1 MKSGY
6 FVCIFILMV
15 IPALAQVLLDE
26 RHPDWFQIARNQR
39 FKVPENQVDVTDFGA
54 LGDGDHDDTQAIGM
68 AIQSFVGNSGIV
80 YFPAGSYRIT
90 QTISLPDSVI
100 LQGES
105 AETVHLLLDPGNQA
119 MHGIDISSSQTDNF
133 FPINWIG
140 AEKDNRFVS
149 YANPAWE
156 VGDFI
161 EIRQEN
167 GSWDVVPADWA
178 MNSVGQI
185 TEISAL
191 NGDTICVKSPFRI
204 NFDTA
209 LHVEA
214 RKIVPRLN
222 AGVECLTIKRLTT
235 LDTDAGS
242 NIYLA
247 YAAHCRIAGVKS
259 DSSSGSHISVNAS
272 ANVLI
277 SGCYLHHAFLYD
289 GSGTRGYGVTLS
301 MHSSECLILNS
312 VFRHLRHA
320 MMVKTGSN
328 GNIFA
333 YNYSVD
339 PYRSELIHDLSG
351 DISLHGHYAFSNL
364 FEGNIVQ
371 NIITDHYW
379 GPSGPWNTFF
389 RNRSEL
395 YGIIMSSSTLLETN
409 SQNYLGN
416 EVTASNYPHGQY
428 ILSGE
433 DQFQYSNNINNTI
446 IPPGTEVLNDE
457 SYFLT
462 ESPDFWTET
471 LDWPS
476 IGYPNGLGE
485 GSIPSKERYLSDN
498 VPVFCPGD
506 TNLTYQNENQQDVFQ
521 MKLFPNPANGR
532 FTVYILPEDERIE
545 LRLISLSG
553 QCVRMFSIDSG
564 ESSYV
569 FPIEINSRLKP
580 GLYFLEAKSADG
592 RKSLQKIVLY

>member
-1 MKSGY
+1 MKSVY
-6 FVCIFILMV
+6 FVCLFFIYV
-15 IPALAQVLLDE
+15 FPGLAQVLPDE

-39 FKVPENQVDVTDFGA
+39 FRIPENSVDVTDFGA
-54 LGDGDHDDTQAIGM
+54 WGDGGHDDTEAIRL
-68 AIQSFVGNSGIV
+68 AIQSFGGNSGIV

-90 QTISLPDSVI
+90 QTISLPDSLI
-100 LQGES
+100 LKGES
-105 AETVHLLLDPGNQA
+105 AETVHLLLDPGDQA
-119 MHGIDISSSQTDNF
+119 MHGISISSEQSENF
-133 FPINWIG
+133 VAIDWIG
-140 AEKDNRFVS
+140 PEKDNRFVS
-149 YANPAWE
+149 SAKPTWNI
-156 VGDFI
+156 GDFI

-178 MNSVGQI
+178 LNSVGQI
-185 TEISAL
+185 TEIASL
-191 NGDTICVKSPFRI
+191 NGDTVFVKSPFRI

-209 LHVEA
+209 LDVEV
-214 RKIVPRLN
+214 RKIVPRVN
-222 AGVECLTIKRLTT
+222 AGVECLSVKRLNTIE
-235 LDTDAGS
+235 TDPGS
-242 NIYLA
+242 NIYLT

-272 ANVLI
+272 ANILI

-289 GSGTRGYGVTLS
+289 GSGTRGYGITLS

-339 PYRSELIHDLSG
+339 PYRSELIHDFSG

-371 NIITDHYW
+371 NIITDHFW

-395 YGIIMSSSTLLETN
+395 YGIIMTSSSLVETS
-409 SQNYLGN
+409 SQNYIGN
-416 EVTASNYPHGQY
+416 EVTASNYPYGQY

-433 DQFQYSNNINNTI
+433 DQFQYSNNINGTI
-446 IPPGTEVLNDE
+446 IPPGTEFLNDE

-462 ESPDFWTET
+462 GSPDFWTEN
-471 LDWPS
+471 LVWPS
-476 IGYPNGLGE
+476 IGYPNELGE
-485 GSIPSKERYLSDN
+485 GSVPAKDRYLSDI

-506 TNLTYQNENQQDVFQ
+506 TNLTYKTEYQEDASR

-532 FTVYILPEDERIE
+532 FTVYIQSGDERIE
-545 LRLISLSG
+545 FRLISLTG
-553 QCVRMFSIDSG
+553 QCVDMFSTVSG
-564 ESSYV
+564 NSGAGIS
-569 FPIEINSRLKP
+569 IELKNHPQP
-580 GLYFLEAKSADG
+580 GMYFLEAKSESG
-592 RKSLQKIVLY
+592 RKSVQRIVLY